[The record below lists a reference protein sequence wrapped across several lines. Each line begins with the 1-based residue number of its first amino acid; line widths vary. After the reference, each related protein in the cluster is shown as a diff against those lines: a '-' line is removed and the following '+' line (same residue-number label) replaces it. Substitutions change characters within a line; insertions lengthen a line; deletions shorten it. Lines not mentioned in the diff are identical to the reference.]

1 MANVKAY
8 VLIVT
13 DPSKTKEVYARLQ
26 EIREIVEVHEV
37 MGPYD
42 IICEIQVDDLTQI
55 PPILGEHVR
64 RIPVSRVQPPW
75 WPSRSRTAR

>member
-1 MANVKAY
+1 MAAIKAY

-13 DPSKTKEVYARLQ
+13 DPVKTKDVYSQLQ
-26 EIREIVEVHEV
+26 GIREIIEVHEV

-42 IICEIQVDDLTQI
+42 IVCEIQVDDLTQI

-64 RIPVSRVQPPW
+64 RIPGIESTTSLVTFPER
-75 WPSRSRTAR
+75 AG

>member
-64 RIPVSRVQPPW
+64 RIPGIESTTSLVAFPEPNR
-75 WPSRSRTAR
+75 

>member
-1 MANVKAY
+1 MATIKAY

-13 DPSKTKEVYARLQ
+13 DPVKTKEVYARLQ
-26 EIREIVEVHEV
+26 QIREIVEVHEV

-42 IICEIQVDDLTQI
+42 IVCEIQVDDLTRI

-64 RIPVSRVQPPW
+64 RIPGIESTTSLVTFPEATS
-75 WPSRSRTAR
+75 

>member
-1 MANVKAY
+1 MAKVKAY

-13 DPSKTKEVYARLQ
+13 DPAKTKDVYTRLQ

-42 IICEIQVDDLTQI
+42 IVCEIQVDDLTQI
-55 PPILGEHVR
+55 PPILGEQVR
-64 RIPVSRVQPPW
+64 RIPGIESTTSLVTFPEA
-75 WPSRSRTAR
+75 T